1 MCWSVNLMATFKTS
15 YPKIQTFID
24 RTLEQ
29 CRAKGYVEVA
39 LMVYIFDKATTPNLV
54 NLLIFIFH
62 FRHSPGDGDTCLT

>member
-1 MCWSVNLMATFKTS
+1 MDEEEATNLMATFKTS

-39 LMVYIFDKATTPNLV
+39 LVYIFDKAI
-54 NLLIFIFH
+54 LLPTRLTITDLYF
-62 FRHSPGDGDTCLT
+62 SDTLRATEILA